1 MEKIIIFNI
10 KKNTGE
16 IILNRPS
23 SLNALN
29 LEMAL
34 DFKNKLNEWKND
46 KKIKNV
52 ILKGNGKAFCAGGDI
67 KSLYLSKK
75 NSKLKEK
82 FFYEEY
88 KLNNIIKN
96 FPKPYLS
103 LWNGIVMGGGVGLS
117 IYGNYRV
124 ATEKTKFAMPESGIG
139 FFPDVGTSYVLSRIP
154 YSLGLFIGLT
164 GYVIN
169 YYESY
174 KIGLANFFIKEK
186 NIIKI
191 ENFFSKNNY
200 LNDKIQDKI
209 PKIKSELLSNKLLI
223 NKHFKNFNIE
233 KIINSLKLDKSIF
246 ARKTL
251 ETLLNRCPT
260 SLAVTCEQFKR
271 ARKISFEKCIEM
283 DYHISQNMVY
293 RKDFSNGVKEVLI
306 NKNSNKKWYPNSTL
320 GISKRIKKY
329 FILKNNKNFILL
341 NN

>member
-1 MEKIIIFNI
+1 MEKTIIFNI
-10 KKNTGE
+10 KNKTGE
-16 IILNRPS
+16 IILNRPE

-29 LEMAL
+29 LEMAI

-46 KKIKNV
+46 KNINNV
-52 ILKGNGKAFCAGGDI
+52 ILKGKGKAFCAGGDI

-75 NSKLKEK
+75 SSKLKEK
-82 FFYEEY
+82 FFNEEY
-88 KLNNIIKN
+88 KLNYIINN

-103 LWNGIVMGGGVGLS
+103 IWNGIVMGGGVGLS
-117 IYGNYRV
+117 IFGNYRV

-139 FFPDVGTSYVLSRIP
+139 FFPDVGTSYILSRIP

-164 GYVIN
+164 GYVVN

-186 NIIKI
+186 NIAKI
-191 ENFFSKNNY
+191 ENFFSKKSYLDNN
-200 LNDKIQDKI
+200 IQDKI
-209 PKIKSELLSNKLLI
+209 PKIKSKLIKNRILI
-223 NKHFKNFNIE
+223 NKHFKNSNIE
-233 KIINSLKLDKSIF
+233 KILHNLKLDKSFF
-246 ARKTL
+246 AKKTL

-271 ARKISFEKCIEM
+271 ASKINFEKCIKM

-306 NKNSNKKWYPNSTL
+306 NKNSNKRWYPNSTI
-320 GISKRIKKY
+320 GISKKIKKY
-329 FILKNNKNFILL
+329 FILGNKKNFILL
-341 NN
+341 DN